1 MEQRNTAQGFWQD
14 RQAPFGIA
22 AGIPVATPDGWI
34 ALDRLAPGDRLLT
47 LGSPEPQ
54 PITSLAALQPGPA
67 CAREAWPVHL
77 PAGMFGNRA
86 EVDLLPGQPLLLYS
100 DSAEDAFGSPESLV
114 QAQSLIHWRGAA
126 QRMPEGG
133 FFMAPKLAR
142 PALIYA
148 GPGLILACE
157 GLALPLAAL
166 VADPGLPILSAAQ
179 GRALVACLIAEDM
192 GAALRAHAAF

>member
-1 MEQRNTAQGFWQD
+1 MEQRNSAEEWFE
-14 RQAPFGIA
+14 RRAPFGIA

-47 LGSPEPQ
+47 LGSAEPQ
-54 PITSLAALQPGPA
+54 PITSVAALQPGAAGPRA
-67 CAREAWPVHL
+67 DWPVHL

-86 EVDLLPGQPLLLYS
+86 EVDLMPGQPLLVQS
-100 DSAEDAFGSPESLV
+100 DSAEDAFGAPDSLV
-114 QAQSLIHWRGAA
+114 QAQSLLHWRGAA
-126 QRMPEGG
+126 QRAPMGR

-166 VADPGLPILSAAQ
+166 VADPGLPILSTAQ
-179 GRALVACLIAEDM
+179 GRALVACLIAEDA
-192 GAALRAHAAF
+192 GTALRAHAAF

>member
-1 MEQRNTAQGFWQD
+1 MEQRHTAQGFWQD
-14 RQAPFGIA
+14 RRSPFGIA

-34 ALDRLAPGDRLLT
+34 ALNRLAPGDRLLT

-54 PITSLAALQPGPA
+54 PITSVAAMQPGA
-67 CAREAWPVHL
+67 DWAREAWPVHL
-77 PAGMFGNRA
+77 PAGMFGNRE
-86 EVDLLPGQPLLLYS
+86 EVDLLPGQPLLLHS

-114 QAQSLIHWRGAA
+114 PAQSLIHWRGAE
-126 QRMPEGG
+126 QHLPDGC
-133 FFMAPKLAR
+133 FMAPKLAR

-166 VADPGLPILSAAQ
+166 VADPGLPILSTAQ
-179 GRALVACLIAEDM
+179 GRALVACLIAEDA